1 MSNLL
6 VCPLLEAPPDTD
18 REFSHN
24 PPNEGSENPGVLK
37 VGVGSAVLVFPVKQL
52 PRLIRG

>member
-6 VCPLLEAPPDTD
+6 VCPLLEHTPDTD
-18 REFSHN
+18 RQFSEHT
-24 PPNEGSENPGVLK
+24 PNKRSENPGVLK
-37 VGVGSAVLVFPVKQL
+37 VGVGIAVLISPVVQL

>member
-6 VCPLLEAPPDTD
+6 VSPLLEAPPDTD
-18 REFSHN
+18 REFSRYSSH
-24 PPNEGSENPGVLK
+24 EGSENARVLK
-37 VGVGSAVLVFPVKQL
+37 VGVGTSVLIPKVIQL

>member
-6 VCPLLEAPPDTD
+6 VSPLLEAPPDPD
-18 REFSHN
+18 REFSRYSSH
-24 PPNEGSENPGVLK
+24 EGSENARVLK
-37 VGVGSAVLVFPVKQL
+37 VGVGTAVLVFPVIQL